1 MPRSLLGN
9 VVRRRPPLAQ
19 AHSHSHRRF
28 RVAPCSLS
36 LAATREASVRVP
48 VCARGPPPPA
58 AGGGTWFPVRRVPRR
73 RPGVG
78 AQALPRPA
86 PLDVVGR
93 EPRAGP
99 GATAARKEPP
109 RAAAGPQAERR
120 GGCGG
125 RGARGARLGLCPR
138 RLPAASRLNPAP
150 EAPDGTGGR
159 ARAGEPPPPPR
170 TAGSRCL
177 GLTVYLKM
185 RQRQGV
191 VFFP

>member
-28 RVAPCSLS
+28 RDAPCSLS

-48 VCARGPPPPA
+48 VCARGPPPRSGG
-58 AGGGTWFPVRRVPRR
+58 GGGTWFPVRRVPRR

-93 EPRAGP
+93 EPRARP

-125 RGARGARLGLCPR
+125 RGARLGCLLAAAPSGFLAKPGPRSSGRDGRPGPR
-138 RLPAASRLNPAP
+138 RSWFPANKPAHV
-150 EAPDGTGGR
+150 R
-159 ARAGEPPPPPR
+159 
-170 TAGSRCL
+170 
-177 GLTVYLKM
+177 
-185 RQRQGV
+185 
-191 VFFP
+191 